1 MREREGN
8 LFGSPGLRLVQL
20 YILLC
25 STGRPYTLT
34 RLAGMFR
41 CSRQTILRMMDQM
54 QRVPDADLETWVHRR
69 ERLFRSAPR
78 ATSANVVLTSDVIR
92 HLALCRD
99 IVRHLL
105 PEAFQEELRE
115 TLSAVSRDVPDMTD
129 ALASFAEPWV
139 KGHIDYTL
147 FQAILEDIQTA
158 MHERRLCR
166 VTYQARSSGGRHRY
180 LAAPLHIIAYRE
192 ALYLRCRLYDVPER
206 PTNSFRT
213 LAVHRIK
220 NLRIDAATFPD
231 KPEDDHDPNFGFPF
245 HEPIRVRVAL
255 WGGAATYV
263 GERTWSP
270 DQKLTKR
277 KDGALILTFTA
288 TSRLEVIAWILSF
301 GPDAELLEPKDL
313 RDELRK
319 QVDEIRARYADAQP
333 CEPPRKSKG
342 GKG

>member
-1 MREREGN
+1 MRERAGN

-54 QRVPDADLETWVHRR
+54 HRVPGTDLDTWVHKK
-69 ERLFRSAPR
+69 ERFFRIAPR
-78 ATSANVVLTSDVIR
+78 PTSPNMVFTSEGIR

-105 PEAFQEELRE
+105 PETFQEELRE
-115 TLSAVSRDVPDMTD
+115 TLNAVSRDVPDSTD
-129 ALASFAEPWV
+129 ALTSFAEPWV
-139 KGHIDYTL
+139 KGHIDYTP
-147 FQAILEDIQTA
+147 FQAILEDVQTA

-166 VTYQARSSGGRHRY
+166 VTYAARSSGGRHRY

-192 ALYLRCRLYDVPER
+192 ALYLRCWLYDAPAR
-206 PTNSFRT
+206 PTDDFRT
-213 LAVHRIK
+213 LAIHRIK
-220 NLRIDAATFPD
+220 RLRVHDAPFPD

-263 GERTWSP
+263 GERTWSR
-270 DQKLTKR
+270 DQKLTR
-277 KDGALILTFTA
+277 RNDGARILTFTA
-288 TSRLEVIAWILSF
+288 TSRLEVIAWVLSF
-301 GPDAELLEPKDL
+301 GPDAELLEPEELREEMREVVEGIRAHYSGAGCSEL
-313 RDELRK
+313 RDP
-319 QVDEIRARYADAQP
+319 Y
-333 CEPPRKSKG
+333 KG
-342 GKG
+342 ECG

>member
-1 MREREGN
+1 
-8 LFGSPGLRLVQL
+8 
-20 YILLC
+20 
-25 STGRPYTLT
+25 
-34 RLAGMFR
+34 
-41 CSRQTILRMMDQM
+41 MDQI
-54 QRVPDADLETWVHRR
+54 QRVPDTDLETWVHKK
-69 ERLFRSAPR
+69 ERVFRIAPR
-78 ATSANVVLTSDVIR
+78 PTSANVVLTSDVIR

-105 PEAFQEELRE
+105 PETFQEELRE
-115 TLSAVSRDVPDMTD
+115 TLNAVSRGVPDMTD
-129 ALASFAEPWV
+129 ALASFAESWV
-139 KGHIDYTL
+139 KGQIDYTP
-147 FQAILEDIQTA
+147 FQAILEDVQTA

-192 ALYLRCRLYDVPER
+192 ALYLRCRLYETHKR
-206 PTNSFRT
+206 PTDDFRT

-220 NLRIDAATFPD
+220 SLLTDAATFPD

-255 WGGAATYV
+255 WDGAATYV

-277 KDGALILTFTA
+277 RDGALILTFTA
-288 TSRLEVIAWILSF
+288 TSRLEVIAWVLSF
-301 GPDAELLEPKDL
+301 GPDAELLGPKDL
-313 RDELRK
+313 RDELRN
-319 QVDEIRARYADAQP
+319 QAAAIHARYADALP
-333 CEPPRKSKG
+333 SESPRKSKG